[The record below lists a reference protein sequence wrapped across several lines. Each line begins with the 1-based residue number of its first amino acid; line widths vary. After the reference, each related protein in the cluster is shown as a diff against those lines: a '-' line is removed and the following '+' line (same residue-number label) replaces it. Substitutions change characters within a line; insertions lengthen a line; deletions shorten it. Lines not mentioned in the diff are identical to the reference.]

1 MHLKGS
7 SGDTWSN
14 LQYIAAMKGVDIRT
28 ADVCT
33 CTEAMTPLAP
43 KCRGAPPE
51 RCQACSICLMSSIVC
66 FQDRFKKPV
75 RIRDMKPII
84 GVIICI
90 FLPENDGM
98 HIRNALVD
106 VEK

>member
-1 MHLKGS
+1 
-7 SGDTWSN
+7 
-14 LQYIAAMKGVDIRT
+14 
-28 ADVCT
+28 
-33 CTEAMTPLAP
+33 
-43 KCRGAPPE
+43 
-51 RCQACSICLMSSIVC
+51 MSSIVC